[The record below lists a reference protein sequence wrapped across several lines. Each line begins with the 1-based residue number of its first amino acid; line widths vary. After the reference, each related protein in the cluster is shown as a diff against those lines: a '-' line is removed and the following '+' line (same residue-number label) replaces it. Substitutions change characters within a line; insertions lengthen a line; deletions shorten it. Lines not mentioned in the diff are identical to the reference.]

1 MLRGMTGEVEDGGRR
16 MTKIIL
22 RYRQTVIHNLPQL
35 EKLDNVNIT
44 SEERVRMMM
53 VQILVEGFCF
63 FQADARFGITLEKE
77 EVMEDT
83 LGQRRISL
91 KVHNTLK

>member
-16 MTKIIL
+16 MNRINL

-44 SEERVRMMM
+44 SEERVRGMM
-53 VQILVEGFCF
+53 I
-63 FQADARFGITLEKE
+63 
-77 EVMEDT
+77 
-83 LGQRRISL
+83 
-91 KVHNTLK
+91 